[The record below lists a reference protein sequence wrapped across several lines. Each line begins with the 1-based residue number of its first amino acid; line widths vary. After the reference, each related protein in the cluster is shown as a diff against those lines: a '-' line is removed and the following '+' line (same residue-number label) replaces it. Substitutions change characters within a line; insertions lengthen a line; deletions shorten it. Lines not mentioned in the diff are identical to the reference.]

1 MTATLKDRALN
12 RVFVTLLTLTAVALA
27 GGSLAAQTPAIAS
40 PEVTFTKEVAPILQQ
55 HCQECH
61 RPNAIAPMSLQTFEE
76 VRPFAKAIKERTSA
90 RMMPPWFI
98 DPNVGINKF
107 KNYGGLTDDEIAII
121 AKWVDAG
128 APRGNPADMPPP
140 AKFDDDIWHIGT
152 PELVAAMPADLAVTA
167 NGPDMWR
174 NIVVDPGLTED
185 RYIKAVEI
193 KPTKGRRVIH
203 HMGTTLLYPD
213 GGSATMQSK
222 NANIFEDG
230 SGRLM
235 KAGTKVVFQLHVHP
249 YREDTSTNVEIGF
262 KFYPKGYVPK
272 YVAQTELMGDDHE
285 LDLPANSDNVR
296 YDSYKIL
303 TNPTRILAYA
313 PHMHTRA
320 KAQCLE
326 AILPEKSEQRDGN
339 KVETLSCINHFDFN
353 WMMVYEYATDAQPL
367 LPVGTVLHLINWYNN
382 TGSNRLNNDPD
393 NWIGYGQRSID
404 DMAMAWMTF
413 YNLSQKDFEQQVAE
427 RKAKLKEMESSS
439 RSDTPNVAAS
449 KDEVPKVT
457 ASKVTQ

>member
-27 GGSLAAQTPAIAS
+27 SGSLAAQTPAIAS

-107 KNYGGLTDDEIAII
+107 KNYGGLTDDEIATI

-303 TNPTRILAYA
+303 TVPTRILAYA

-439 RSDTPNVAAS
+439 RSDTPDVAAS